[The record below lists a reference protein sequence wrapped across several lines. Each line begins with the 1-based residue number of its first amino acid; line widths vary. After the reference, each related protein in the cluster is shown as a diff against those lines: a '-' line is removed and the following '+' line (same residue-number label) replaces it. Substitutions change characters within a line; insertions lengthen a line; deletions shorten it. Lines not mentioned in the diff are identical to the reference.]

1 MNAEKAFGSLVET
14 LRKDRRVGTAK
25 MFGAEGL
32 KVGDKYFAM
41 LYKGRLVVKLPKE
54 RVEVLVKAKHGE
66 YFDPGH
72 GRLMKEWVA
81 VQPGAP
87 SRWSKLAEEARDFVE
102 SAAKAAGRPKPQ
114 KRRR

>member
-1 MNAEKAFGSLVET
+1 MDAEKAFESLVER

-25 MFGAEGL
+25 MFGAVGL

-54 RVEVLVKAKHGE
+54 RVEALVKAKDGV

-81 VQPGAP
+81 MQPEAE
-87 SRWSKLAEEARDFVE
+87 SRWLRLAEAARDFVE
-102 SAAKAAGRPKPQ
+102 STAKAAGRPKRE
-114 KRRR
+114 KRRK

>member
-1 MNAEKAFGSLVET
+1 MDAEQAFGSIVET

-32 KVGDKYFAM
+32 KVSDKYFAM

-54 RVEVLVKAKHGE
+54 RVEALVKAKDGV

-81 VQPGAP
+81 LQPGAQTRLL
-87 SRWSKLAEEARDFVE
+87 SLAEEARDFVDA
-102 SAAKAAGRPKPQ
+102 AAKGTGGRKPRKKQ
-114 KRRR
+114 R

>member
-1 MNAEKAFGSLVET
+1 MDAEQAFGSLVET

-32 KVGDKYFAM
+32 KVHDKYFAM

-54 RVEVLVKAKHGE
+54 RVEALVKAKDGV

-81 VQPGAP
+81 IQPGAQ
-87 SRWSKLAEEARDFVE
+87 SRWLRLAEEARDFVD
-102 SAAKAAGRPKPQ
+102 SAAKGAGGRKPRKKPK
-114 KRRR
+114 